1 MDTMSPLLFP
11 AVRGCNLVIGPIA
24 PYLHL
29 CAKRIECQK

>member
-1 MDTMSPLLFP
+1 MDTMSPWLFP

-24 PYLHL
+24 PYL